1 MKSNIAPLIALA
13 IGIASI
19 CAPSTATRGQDF
31 PSKAVTIIV
40 PFAAGGSSDVSAR
53 VLAQKFS
60 DSLGKPVI
68 VDNRPGANGQVAAS
82 AIRTAAP
89 DGHTLMWVSH
99 GVLAINPS
107 IYAKLTYDPVADFAP
122 ISLVFR
128 STHFLLVP
136 ADSPYKSA
144 AELVKAAKD
153 KPGKLT
159 FASVG
164 VGSGSHLVGE
174 LFRSANAL
182 DVVHVPYKGS
192 TSAIPDVLAGRIDFF
207 FDGPGVSVPLV
218 KEGKFRALAVTD
230 TQRYPELPDIP
241 TMAEV
246 GFPKQELNSWFG
258 LVVPAGTP
266 APIIA
271 KWHQLTVAALGNP
284 DSVQRIAAVGGIVA
298 PSASPAEFVAF
309 IAKERERLGAIAVA
323 AGVKPE

>member
-1 MKSNIAPLIALA
+1 MRINRRSRLLLCLMMVF
-13 IGIASI
+13 GASP
-19 CAPSTATRGQDF
+19 AAHAQQF
-31 PSKAVTIIV
+31 PSKAITIIV
-40 PFAAGGSSDVSAR
+40 PFAAGGSSDVGAR
-53 VLAQKFS
+53 AIAAKLS

-82 AIRTAAP
+82 AIKTAAA

-122 ISLVFR
+122 LSLAFR

-136 ADSPYKSA
+136 ANSPYKSA
-144 AELVKAAKD
+144 AELVKATKD
-153 KPGKLT
+153 NPGKLT

-164 VGSGSHLVGE
+164 IGSGSHLVAE

-182 DVVHVPYKGS
+182 DVIHVPYKGS
-192 TSAIPDVLAGRIDFF
+192 TSAIPDVLAGRVDFF

-218 KEGKFRALAVTD
+218 KEGKLRALAVTD
-230 TQRYPELPDIP
+230 TQRYADLPDVP
-241 TMAEV
+241 TMAEA

-258 LVVPAGTP
+258 LVTLAGTP
-266 APIIA
+266 KPIVD
-271 KWHQLTVAALGNP
+271 KLHQSIVEALKHP

-298 PSASPAEFVAF
+298 PSPSPADFVSF
-309 IAKERERLGAIAVA
+309 IGTERERLGAIAVA